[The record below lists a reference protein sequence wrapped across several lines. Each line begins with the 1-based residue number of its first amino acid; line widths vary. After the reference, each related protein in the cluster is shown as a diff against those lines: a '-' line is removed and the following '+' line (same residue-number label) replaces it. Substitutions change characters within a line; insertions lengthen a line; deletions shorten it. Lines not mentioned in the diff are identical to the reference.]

1 MKRAL
6 LVISLS
12 LFTLSLMAA
21 PIGEKRAR
29 EIATNFF
36 ASSTATRSAATLAL
50 DLAWAGYDMEQNL
63 QGATT
68 RTSQQTEEQDDALLY
83 IYNRTDAKGFVIVAG
98 DDSVERSIIAFS
110 HENSFDIENM
120 AEGARA
126 MLQAWCDDIAEVR
139 KSNNKATTR
148 AEVVLGGGNVVR
160 EYATAKWGQST
171 PFNNEC
177 PLINGQRAKTGCVAT
192 AAAIIC
198 HYLKWPEKG
207 EDETGQYSYTRAGIR
222 VTVPNNVLGRTY
234 DYDNMLMTYKNVSY
248 TNEQAAAVSA
258 LMWDI
263 GAATHLGYGV
273 ESTGGNVTNLAKALI
288 KYFSF
293 SKELQFL
300 PGWSYTDSEWYS
312 MLKENLDKYGPTYY
326 CGRNSNDGGHIFLLD
341 GYTDTNYFRI
351 NYGWNGSSNG
361 YYYLPTIGYRFKQ
374 QAIFKMIPDK
384 DGTSKYRYCLMLE
397 SSTINNVEYQGL
409 NSYAT
414 KYEIDTPFKVAVKVF
429 NRSLTDFE
437 GHFCIAHC
445 DNSGKIKE
453 VLHTFDLTTE
463 SLVTSAAYTQSVIL
477 KSSIEEGD
485 CLICFYKGINE
496 SDWSRMRHYT
506 ENAIDYVPICVAA
519 NDVAK
524 NTTIEYDKSTRV
536 LTFSSPYATQC
547 SVTDSTGN
555 VVVSSEAMA
564 DGTGTLKLNAL
575 MAGEYNL
582 SFASSGK
589 PYTIKFKLHSK
600 NSDGSFGLND
610 LGTDVDTLL

>member
-1 MKRAL
+1 MKRTI

-12 LFTLSLMAA
+12 LLSLSLMAA

-29 EIATNFF
+29 EIATKFF
-36 ASSTATRSAATLAL
+36 TSATRSDAAPSL
-50 DLAWAGYDMEQNL
+50 DLAWVGNDMEQNL
-63 QGATT
+63 INSATRSTQAGA
-68 RTSQQTEEQDDALLY
+68 SDDALLY
-83 IYNRTDAKGFVIVAG
+83 IYNRTDAEGFVVVAG
-98 DDSVERSIIAFS
+98 DSNAEREIIAFS
-110 HENSFDIENM
+110 FDNSFDTENM

-126 MLQAWCDDIAEVR
+126 MLQAWCEDIANTR
-139 KSNNKATTR
+139 NSKSATTR
-148 AEVVLGGGNVVR
+148 ATIIINGGEVVR

-177 PLINGQRAKTGCVAT
+177 PLINGQRAETGCVAT

-207 EDETGQYSYTRAGIR
+207 VGETGKYSYTRAGVK

-300 PGWSYTDSEWYS
+300 PGWSYTESEWYS

-341 GYTDTNYFRI
+341 GYTESNYFRI

-397 SSTINNVEYQGL
+397 SSTINNVEYQGI

-414 KYEIDTPFKVAVKVF
+414 KYEIGTPFKVAVKVF

-445 DNSGKIKE
+445 DNSGKIKD
-453 VLHTFDLTTE
+453 VLHTYDLTTE
-463 SLVTSAAYTQSVIL
+463 SLVTSAAYTQSVVL

-555 VVVSSEAMA
+555 VVVSSETMA
-564 DGTGTLKLNAL
+564 YHTGTLKLNTL

-582 SFASSGK
+582 SFASSSK
-589 PYTIKFKLHSK
+589 PHTIKFRLHKS